1 MEGEFS
7 TSGFSDALVILGAA
21 GIVIPAFARIR
32 ISPVIGFILIG
43 MLVGPAG
50 LGSMTGQRPWLH
62 YVTISN
68 AHGIEPF
75 AELGIVLLLF
85 SVGLELSFRRLWS
98 MRRLVFGAGAAEL
111 AGCAAVI
118 ALGLYLLGQSVA
130 GSVALGLALALSSTA
145 IVIPLVATHTPVGRS
160 ALGMLLFEDLALV
173 PIVFALGAAGSEASG
188 NGIAPLLTTMAI
200 GGVTAVAMLFLG
212 RVLLPHLFAQAARA
226 KNPELF
232 LAACLLV
239 VIISS
244 LVTSAVGFSPVLGAL
259 IAGIVIA
266 ETEYRGEVEV
276 ITAPL
281 RGLGLGI
288 FLITV
293 GMSVDFRTVLSHWQ
307 SLLAALAAV
316 LVVKTVVTA
325 LLLRLGGAQ
334 SAVAAETGVLMASP
348 SETTLIVLASA
359 MAAQLIDRSTG
370 SFWQIVT
377 ALGLTVTP
385 LLAWLGRHAGSRVA
399 GQQMAGQMDSSLDKA
414 ELHQVVI
421 LGFGRVGRMVA
432 DMLDAHGKDYLA
444 IDSDVDGVSSARK
457 EGYDVLFGDV
467 ARPELLERLRERK
480 PAAFILTMDNPVL
493 VIRLTKK
500 LRSAF
505 ADLPIVARAR
515 DTAHAAALYKA
526 GATDAVPETLE
537 ASLQL
542 SEAALVDLGVAMG
555 PVIASIHEKR
565 DELRAQIK
573 AEAQLEEAP
582 RLGGRRLR
590 DLAQSSDGGSNR
602 STPAV

>member
-1 MEGEFS
+1 
-7 TSGFSDALVILGAA
+7 
-21 GIVIPAFARIR
+21 
-32 ISPVIGFILIG
+32 
-43 MLVGPAG
+43 
-50 LGSMTGQRPWLH
+50 
-62 YVTISN
+62 
-68 AHGIEPF
+68 
-75 AELGIVLLLF
+75 
-85 SVGLELSFRRLWS
+85 
-98 MRRLVFGAGAAEL
+98 
-111 AGCAAVI
+111 
-118 ALGLYLLGQSVA
+118 
-130 GSVALGLALALSSTA
+130 
-145 IVIPLVATHTPVGRS
+145 
-160 ALGMLLFEDLALV
+160 
-173 PIVFALGAAGSEASG
+173 
-188 NGIAPLLTTMAI
+188 
-200 GGVTAVAMLFLG
+200 
-212 RVLLPHLFAQAARA
+212 
-226 KNPELF
+226 
-232 LAACLLV
+232 
-239 VIISS
+239 
-244 LVTSAVGFSPVLGAL
+244 
-259 IAGIVIA
+259 
-266 ETEYRGEVEV
+266 
-276 ITAPL
+276 
-281 RGLGLGI
+281 
-288 FLITV
+288 
-293 GMSVDFRTVLSHWQ
+293 
-307 SLLAALAAV
+307 LAAV